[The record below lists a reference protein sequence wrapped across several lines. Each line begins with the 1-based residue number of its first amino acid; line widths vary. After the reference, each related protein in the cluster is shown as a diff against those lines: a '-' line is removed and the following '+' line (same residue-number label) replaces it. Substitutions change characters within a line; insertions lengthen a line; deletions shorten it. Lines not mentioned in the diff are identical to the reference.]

1 MPKRKNLYNFDEK
14 AEYKIYIKICR
25 KPDKSLTYLQWK
37 DHILSHIIS
46 IEKGKNTNIENFQ
59 HYLIYRQRQEKNM
72 LHCLVSVLIPVYIL
86 FLTVYFTLPDVAQMS
101 SNLILFTNIIIT
113 FIIIAVF
120 GKKYGKISMYI
131 NFFDDVIQIINEY
144 KSDK

>member
-1 MPKRKNLYNFDEK
+1 
-14 AEYKIYIKICR
+14 
-25 KPDKSLTYLQWK
+25 
-37 DHILSHIIS
+37 
-46 IEKGKNTNIENFQ
+46 
-59 HYLIYRQRQEKNM
+59 M

-120 GKKYGKISMYI
+120 GKEYGKISMYI